1 MNLKFHHY
9 NFVNANYHQRKK
21 MTTTNLPLLHQHF
34 LKTCKY
40 FHLINHSN
48 FQQLIYHYLI

>member
-34 LKTCKY
+34 VKTCKY